1 MDYSRYKKSELIEML
16 VRSTR
21 PQITGPSPLIG
32 LVLEKLEP
40 YRNQETE
47 HFLVATLDGSHRIIN
62 LRMITKGLVNRT
74 IVHPREVFRGAIA
87 DNAVAIIIAH
97 NHPSGNLTPSPEDH
111 SITIRLV
118 EAGEILGIK
127 VIDHIIIGLSLH
139 NFYSFNDNGDIHNTG
154 G

>member
-62 LRMITKGLVNRT
+62 LRMITKGL
-74 IVHPREVFRGAIA
+74 
-87 DNAVAIIIAH
+87 
-97 NHPSGNLTPSPEDH
+97 
-111 SITIRLV
+111 
-118 EAGEILGIK
+118 
-127 VIDHIIIGLSLH
+127 
-139 NFYSFNDNGDIHNTG
+139 
-154 G
+154 